1 MDALSWQ
8 CECTADSGQC
18 CECSNHAL
26 KNLVLHMIHP
36 QIIAMKNWRIIWNT
50 VKFEWMIDYID
61 YPSPEIRIIWYNL
74 KSDHHVYIN
83 IFTKWFVVFT
93 AIWRLFWLVSL
104 CLRSCHHAIKL
115 QYLDCEHAIQGSIS
129 PQIFLFQ
136 AIGPLANTSFVKMQ
150 IHFCWYLLAQSPEE
164 FLIIWS
170 WCPEVVV
177 VVAWIMLS
185 LWSFFHVTNL
195 YLKWVSKLP
204 IRSRRKP
211 WTTCT
216 NSNFLVRTQMH

>member
-1 MDALSWQ
+1 MWTSFKDPCLSPI
-8 CECTADSGQC
+8 
-18 CECSNHAL
+18 
-26 KNLVLHMIHP
+26 HMP
-36 QIIAMKNWRIIWNT
+36 IIARK
-50 VKFEWMIDYID
+50 
-61 YPSPEIRIIWYNL
+61 
-74 KSDHHVYIN
+74 
-83 IFTKWFVVFT
+83 
-93 AIWRLFWLVSL
+93 
-104 CLRSCHHAIKL
+104 KL

-136 AIGPLANTSFVKMQ
+136 ANGPLANTSFVKMQ

-164 FLIIWS
+164 FLIIWL

-195 YLKWVSKLP
+195 YLKWVSKLR
-204 IRSRRKP
+204 IRSLRKP

-216 NSNFLVRTQMH
+216 NSNFLVRTQMYQMTVEFYNNMKAIKLVCQSAADILHQSESKSCKVHVKELVVAKEETSLE

>member
-1 MDALSWQ
+1 M
-8 CECTADSGQC
+8 
-18 CECSNHAL
+18 
-26 KNLVLHMIHP
+26 P
-36 QIIAMKNWRIIWNT
+36 IIPRK
-50 VKFEWMIDYID
+50 
-61 YPSPEIRIIWYNL
+61 
-74 KSDHHVYIN
+74 
-83 IFTKWFVVFT
+83 
-93 AIWRLFWLVSL
+93 
-104 CLRSCHHAIKL
+104 KL
-115 QYLDCEHAIQGSIS
+115 QYLDCEHAIQGSIP

-136 AIGPLANTSFVKMQ
+136 AIGPLANTSFIKMQ
-150 IHFCWYLLAQSPEE
+150 IHFSWYLLAQTPEE

-204 IRSRRKP
+204 TRSRRKP

-216 NSNFLVRTQMH
+216 NSKFLVRTQMHQMTVEFYDNTKAIKLVCQSAADILHKSKSKSCKVHVKELVVAKEETSPE

>member
-1 MDALSWQ
+1 MPR
-8 CECTADSGQC
+8 
-18 CECSNHAL
+18 
-26 KNLVLHMIHP
+26 K
-36 QIIAMKNWRIIWNT
+36 
-50 VKFEWMIDYID
+50 
-61 YPSPEIRIIWYNL
+61 
-74 KSDHHVYIN
+74 
-83 IFTKWFVVFT
+83 
-93 AIWRLFWLVSL
+93 
-104 CLRSCHHAIKL
+104 KL